1 MKKEYE
7 TPKAEKMV
15 FDYTDTI
22 VTSTVVVKKNPNS
35 GCTQGTGGQTWN
47 NQNKCGGGAPSK
59 NNPKHC

>member
-22 VTSTVVVKKNPNS
+22 VTSTIVPTKKGGNPHCAVTPGTPSKKNGIS
-35 GCTQGTGGQTWN
+35 CS
-47 NQNKCGGGAPSK
+47 GGGTK
-59 NNPKHC
+59 NKKC

>member
-22 VTSTVVVKKNPNS
+22 VTSPIVPTKKGHNPNCAVTPGPQS
-35 GCTQGTGGQTWN
+35 RINGKPCS
-47 NQNKCGGGAPSK
+47 GGGTK
-59 NNPKHC
+59 NKKC